1 MMNKIVITADVI
13 DSQKQT
19 AFSKMIRERLKTMD
33 FPGLEFPFALS
44 RGDEIQGVLPETRG
58 VLSIVRR
65 LRYYLKPLEIRVG
78 IGFGRIEQIIEKAR
92 TSWDLTGEAFFCSRE
107 ALDRLK
113 DEEIPKTV
121 FHSGVSLK
129 DLSVNSILELLD
141 IMMNDWT
148 DLQFKYVIFYEKL
161 GTYEKV
167 GKALNVSAPNVQKA
181 CKRANWETVNRIE
194 ENVDKIIKNHESG
207 D

>member
-19 AFSKMIRERLKTMD
+19 AFSKMIRERLKDMD
-33 FPGLEFPFALS
+33 IPGLEFPFALS
-44 RGDEIQGVLPETRG
+44 RGDEIQGILPEAG
-58 VLSIVRR
+58 DVLATVRR
-65 LRYYLKPLEIRVG
+65 LRYSLKPLEIRVG
-78 IGFGRIEQIIEKAR
+78 IGFGPIEEISGEAR
-92 TSWDLTGEAFFCSRE
+92 TSWDLTGEAFFGSRE
-107 ALDRLK
+107 ALDKLK

-121 FHSGVSLK
+121 FHSGEMFK
-129 DLSVNSILELLD
+129 DLSVNSILALLD

-167 GKALNVSAPNVQKA
+167 GKTLNVSAPNVQKA
-181 CKRANWETVNRIE
+181 CKRANWETVSRIE
-194 ENVDKIIKNHESG
+194 ENVDKIIWNAETG